1 MEIIEKRIEERKR
14 IIRKAHEYSL
24 TLEFKAT
31 VILIG
36 SYARGD
42 FNLWSDVDIMII
54 GYFTG
59 NLCIDL
65 RILIFR
71 QDMK

>member
-14 IIRKAHEYSL
+14 IIRNAQEYSL
-24 TLEFKAT
+24 TFEFKAT

-54 GYFTG
+54 GDFTG